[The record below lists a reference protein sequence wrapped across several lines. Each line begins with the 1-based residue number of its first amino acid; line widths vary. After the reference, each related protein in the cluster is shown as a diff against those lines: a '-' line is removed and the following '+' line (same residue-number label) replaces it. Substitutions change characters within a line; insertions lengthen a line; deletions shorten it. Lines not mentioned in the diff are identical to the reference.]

1 MAANYRR
8 TIVLGLDY
16 SEFSGGIAEC
26 NRKMGLLDAEMRLA
40 QEQAKGYGDETEK
53 LRVKQE
59 FLTQKIE
66 LQKKVVKQQA
76 EEYDRAMGSAKKNEK
91 QVDALDKAL
100 LNSRTTLQKL
110 ENEYKD
116 NNRQLEEFEK
126 NTKDAGD
133 AVKEAA
139 KEHRSFGDKIR
150 DVAEFIG
157 ISANPAIEALA
168 EKFDSIDERA
178 GEAVLTVGTLI
189 TTLGGLT
196 LKVAEQ
202 AKEITNTSQTM
213 GMTTSQYQVWDY
225 ILKSVGYD
233 AESASGDLAALA
245 EKAKDAAEGG
255 NDSAETFRILGISVK
270 DSQGHLKNQNKLF
283 TELVGALMNMEDKT
297 KRNAIASDL
306 LSTTGEKLVPILNM
320 TRQEF
325 QDLAKQAYETGNVM
339 SEDTLNGFSDLN
351 AAMTEF
357 DGVTQGLAN
366 SFAVAL
372 LPMLTALFAA
382 VSSIPTPVLQM
393 IITIAGI
400 VVTLVS
406 VTKAIDSTVGMFSK
420 FTDMLGG
427 VDMKAAKTAG
437 IIFGVV
443 AALIALGAIISVIAG
458 KGDDLNRTMDSVSSS
473 VGKLNQN
480 MQSQYQ
486 SGKSTSYHAK
496 GTDYFEGG
504 ETWVG
509 EEGPEKVILPRG
521 SKILSNRES
530 AGGGDTYY
538 FNVTISAKEV
548 KEFNDIV
555 KMAKEEKVAYRT
567 GRVRG

>member
-196 LKVAEQ
+196 LKVAE
-202 AKEITNTSQTM
+202 
-213 GMTTSQYQVWDY
+213 
-225 ILKSVGYD
+225 
-233 AESASGDLAALA
+233 
-245 EKAKDAAEGG
+245 
-255 NDSAETFRILGISVK
+255 
-270 DSQGHLKNQNKLF
+270 
-283 TELVGALMNMEDKT
+283 
-297 KRNAIASDL
+297 
-306 LSTTGEKLVPILNM
+306 
-320 TRQEF
+320 
-325 QDLAKQAYETGNVM
+325 
-339 SEDTLNGFSDLN
+339 
-351 AAMTEF
+351 
-357 DGVTQGLAN
+357 
-366 SFAVAL
+366 
-372 LPMLTALFAA
+372 
-382 VSSIPTPVLQM
+382 
-393 IITIAGI
+393 
-400 VVTLVS
+400 
-406 VTKAIDSTVGMFSK
+406 
-420 FTDMLGG
+420 
-427 VDMKAAKTAG
+427 
-437 IIFGVV
+437 
-443 AALIALGAIISVIAG
+443 
-458 KGDDLNRTMDSVSSS
+458 
-473 VGKLNQN
+473 
-480 MQSQYQ
+480 
-486 SGKSTSYHAK
+486 
-496 GTDYFEGG
+496 
-504 ETWVG
+504 
-509 EEGPEKVILPRG
+509 
-521 SKILSNRES
+521 
-530 AGGGDTYY
+530 
-538 FNVTISAKEV
+538 
-548 KEFNDIV
+548 
-555 KMAKEEKVAYRT
+555 
-567 GRVRG
+567 

>member
-1 MAANYRR
+1 
-8 TIVLGLDY
+8 
-16 SEFSGGIAEC
+16 
-26 NRKMGLLDAEMRLA
+26 
-40 QEQAKGYGDETEK
+40 
-53 LRVKQE
+53 
-59 FLTQKIE
+59 
-66 LQKKVVKQQA
+66 
-76 EEYDRAMGSAKKNEK
+76 
-91 QVDALDKAL
+91 
-100 LNSRTTLQKL
+100 
-110 ENEYKD
+110 
-116 NNRQLEEFEK
+116 
-126 NTKDAGD
+126 
-133 AVKEAA
+133 
-139 KEHRSFGDKIR
+139 
-150 DVAEFIG
+150 
-157 ISANPAIEALA
+157 
-168 EKFDSIDERA
+168 
-178 GEAVLTVGTLI
+178 
-189 TTLGGLT
+189 
-196 LKVAEQ
+196 
-202 AKEITNTSQTM
+202 
-213 GMTTSQYQVWDY
+213 
-225 ILKSVGYD
+225 
-233 AESASGDLAALA
+233 
-245 EKAKDAAEGG
+245 
-255 NDSAETFRILGISVK
+255 
-270 DSQGHLKNQNKLF
+270 
-283 TELVGALMNMEDKT
+283 
-297 KRNAIASDL
+297 
-306 LSTTGEKLVPILNM
+306 
-320 TRQEF
+320 
-325 QDLAKQAYETGNVM
+325 
-339 SEDTLNGFSDLN
+339 
-351 AAMTEF
+351 
-357 DGVTQGLAN
+357 
-366 SFAVAL
+366 
-372 LPMLTALFAA
+372 
-382 VSSIPTPVLQM
+382 M

>member
-59 FLTQKIE
+59 FLTQKIK

>member
-255 NDSAETFRILGISVK
+255 NDSAETFRMLGISVK
-270 DSQGHLKNQNKLF
+270 DSQGHLKSQNKLF

-372 LPMLTALFAA
+372 LPMLTALFEA

-406 VTKAIDSTVGMFSK
+406 VTKAIKSTVGTFSK

-427 VDMKAAKTAG
+427 VDMKAVKTTG

-486 SGKSTSYHAK
+486 SGKSTSYHVK

-521 SKILSNRES
+521 SRILSNRES
-530 AGGGDTYY
+530 AGGDTYY

>member
-1 MAANYRR
+1 MPGKPVCFCDLWCY
-8 TIVLGLDY
+8 L
-16 SEFSGGIAEC
+16 
-26 NRKMGLLDAEMRLA
+26 
-40 QEQAKGYGDETEK
+40 
-53 LRVKQE
+53 
-59 FLTQKIE
+59 FL
-66 LQKKVVKQQA
+66 
-76 EEYDRAMGSAKKNEK
+76 
-91 QVDALDKAL
+91 
-100 LNSRTTLQKL
+100 
-110 ENEYKD
+110 
-116 NNRQLEEFEK
+116 
-126 NTKDAGD
+126 
-133 AVKEAA
+133 
-139 KEHRSFGDKIR
+139 
-150 DVAEFIG
+150 
-157 ISANPAIEALA
+157 
-168 EKFDSIDERA
+168 
-178 GEAVLTVGTLI
+178 
-189 TTLGGLT
+189 
-196 LKVAEQ
+196 
-202 AKEITNTSQTM
+202 
-213 GMTTSQYQVWDY
+213 
-225 ILKSVGYD
+225 
-233 AESASGDLAALA
+233 
-245 EKAKDAAEGG
+245 
-255 NDSAETFRILGISVK
+255 
-270 DSQGHLKNQNKLF
+270 
-283 TELVGALMNMEDKT
+283 
-297 KRNAIASDL
+297 
-306 LSTTGEKLVPILNM
+306 TTGEKLVPILNM

-372 LPMLTALFAA
+372 LPMLTALFEA

-406 VTKAIDSTVGMFSK
+406 VTKAINSTVGTFSK

-427 VDMKAAKTAG
+427 VDMKAVKTTG

-521 SKILSNRES
+521 SRILSNRES
-530 AGGGDTYY
+530 AGGDTYY

-555 KMAKEEKVAYRT
+555 KMA
-567 GRVRG
+567 

>member
-400 VVTLVS
+400 VMTLVS

>member
-255 NDSAETFRILGISVK
+255 NDSAETFRMLGISVK
-270 DSQGHLKNQNKLF
+270 DSQGHLKSQNKLF

-372 LPMLTALFAA
+372 LPMLTALFEA

-427 VDMKAAKTAG
+427 VDMKAVKTTG

-521 SKILSNRES
+521 SRILSNRES
-530 AGGGDTYY
+530 AGGDTYY

>member
-255 NDSAETFRILGISVK
+255 NDSAETFRMLGISVK
-270 DSQGHLKNQNKLF
+270 DSQGHLKSQNKLF

-372 LPMLTALFAA
+372 LPMLTALFEA

-406 VTKAIDSTVGMFSK
+406 VTKAINSTVGTFSK

-521 SKILSNRES
+521 SRILSNRES
-530 AGGGDTYY
+530 AGGDTYY

>member
-40 QEQAKGYGDETEK
+40 QEQAKAYGDETEK
-53 LRVKQE
+53 LRIKQE

-76 EEYDRAMGSAKKNEK
+76 EDYDRAMGSAKKNEK

-126 NTKDAGD
+126 NTKDASD
-133 AVKEAA
+133 AVKEAE

-150 DVAEFIG
+150 DIAEFIG

-255 NDSAETFRILGISVK
+255 NDSAETFRMLGISVK
-270 DSQGHLKNQNKLF
+270 DSQGHLKSQNKLF
-283 TELVGALMNMEDKT
+283 TELVGVLMNMEDKT

-339 SEDTLNGFSDLN
+339 SEDTLDGFSDLN
-351 AAMTEF
+351 AAMAEF

-372 LPMLTALFAA
+372 LPMLTALFES

-406 VTKAIDSTVGMFSK
+406 VTKAVDSTVGTFSK

-437 IIFGVV
+437 VIFGVV

-486 SGKSTSYHAK
+486 SGGNTRYHAK

-521 SKILSNRES
+521 SRILSNRES
-530 AGGGDTYY
+530 AGSGDTYY
-538 FNVTISAKEV
+538 FNVTISAREV

>member
-255 NDSAETFRILGISVK
+255 NDSAETFRMLGISVK
-270 DSQGHLKNQNKLF
+270 DSQGHLKSQNKLF

-372 LPMLTALFAA
+372 LPMLTALFEA

-406 VTKAIDSTVGMFSK
+406 VTKAINSTVGTFSK

-427 VDMKAAKTAG
+427 VDMKAVKTTG

-521 SKILSNRES
+521 SRILSNRES
-530 AGGGDTYY
+530 AGGDTYY

>member
-1 MAANYRR
+1 MGANYRR

-76 EEYDRAMGSAKKNEK
+76 EEYNRAMGSAKKNEK

-116 NNRQLEEFEK
+116 NNRQLEELEK
-126 NTKDAGD
+126 NTRDAGD
-133 AVKEAA
+133 AVKEAE

-157 ISANPAIEALA
+157 VSANPAIETLA

-213 GMTTSQYQVWDY
+213 GMTTDQYQVWDY

-255 NDSAETFRILGISVK
+255 NDSAETFRMLGISVK
-270 DSQGHLKNQNKLF
+270 DSQGHLKSQNKLF
-283 TELVGALMNMEDKT
+283 TELVGALMSMEDKT

-306 LSTTGEKLVPILNM
+306 LSTTGEKLVPVLNM
-320 TRQEF
+320 TKQEF

-357 DGVTQGLAN
+357 DGVTQGLAS

-372 LPMLTALFAA
+372 LPMLTALFEA

-406 VTKAIDSTVGMFSK
+406 VTKAIDSTVGTFSK

-521 SKILSNRES
+521 SRILSNRES
-530 AGGGDTYY
+530 AGGGDAYY
-538 FNVTISAKEV
+538 FNVTISAKDV
-548 KEFNDIV
+548 KEFNDV
-555 KMAKEEKVAYRT
+555 VRMAKEEKVAYRT